1 MKLCRTTAELREE
14 IALAKAAGKTIGLV
28 PTMGAL
34 HEGHASL
41 IKAAAME
48 NELVVVSVFVN
59 PTQFGPNEDLDA
71 YPRTLD
77 ADCKLA
83 ESCGADIVF
92 APTPAEM
99 YPSEDMTWVEVTG
112 DITKVLCGRT
122 RPIHFRGVTTVV
134 AKLFNLAQPD
144 HAYFGQKDA
153 QQADVLKRMVKDL
166 FFNVK
171 LRIMPIVREA
181 DGLAKSSRNTYLS
194 KSERAAAV
202 IFIFCLQRLQTK
214 VRRGRL
220 LFGKQTHRN
229 ARLSALPA
237 AAEAIRIVAAGGR
250 LVIGLGVAGVGLVGI
265 AVVIGRIRAVGAA
278 GEEPA
283 EQLQKKVR
291 ADNLAENSA
300 AARAAISPLILR
312 VLLILVRAAA
322 GLIGVGVAV
331 VVLVRVL
338 PVLRACLR
346 GPEAERIVI
355 LLVLLLIR
363 RLLLAVCLL
372 IGALLL
378 LLAICLICLRIF
390 EQVVCLVDLVHL
402 LCAGGV
408 ARMEVRVVLLGS
420 LSKGAFYFGLGSV
433 FIDSQYFVIICLCHC
448 FPNFLHLPLSREFS
462 YFFIFVPPQ
471 GAKANPLWLPASKNL
486 IV

>member
-1 MKLCRTTAELREE
+1 MKLCKTVAELREE

-83 ESCGADIVF
+83 ESMGADIVF
-92 APTPAEM
+92 APAPAEM

-153 QQADVLKRMVKDL
+153 QQVEVLKRMVKDL

-171 LRIMPIVREA
+171 LRVMPIVREA

-194 KSERAAAV
+194 KAERAAAV
-202 IFIFCLQRLQTK
+202 VLSSSLETAQT
-214 VRRGRL
+214 
-220 LFGKQTHRN
+220 LFN
-229 ARLSALPA
+229 AGERDSKKLVEGVKKLISDEPMANIDYVEMYALP
-237 AAEAIRIVAAGGR
+237 
-250 LVIGLGVAGVGLVGI
+250 GLMPVPDVLTK
-265 AVVIGRIRAVGAA
+265 
-278 GEEPA
+278 GEY
-283 EQLQKKVR
+283 
-291 ADNLAENSA
+291 
-300 AARAAISPLILR
+300 
-312 VLLILVRAAA
+312 
-322 GLIGVGVAV
+322 
-331 VVLVRVL
+331 
-338 PVLRACLR
+338 
-346 GPEAERIVI
+346 
-355 LLVLLLIR
+355 
-363 RLLLAVCLL
+363 LLAVAVKFGTTRL
-372 IGALLL
+372 IDNVIL
-378 LLAICLICLRIF
+378 
-390 EQVVCLVDLVHL
+390 
-402 LCAGGV
+402 
-408 ARMEVRVVLLGS
+408 EV
-420 LSKGAFYFGLGSV
+420 K
-433 FIDSQYFVIICLCHC
+433 
-448 FPNFLHLPLSREFS
+448 
-462 YFFIFVPPQ
+462 
-471 GAKANPLWLPASKNL
+471 
-486 IV
+486 